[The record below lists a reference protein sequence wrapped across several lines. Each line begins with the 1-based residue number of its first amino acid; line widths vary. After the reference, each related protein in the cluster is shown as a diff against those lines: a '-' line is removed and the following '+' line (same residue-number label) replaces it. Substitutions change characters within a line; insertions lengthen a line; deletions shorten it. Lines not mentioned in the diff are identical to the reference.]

1 MLNGVFRLD
10 AGLLEIVLRTAIIYA
25 VLFLGLRLMGKRE
38 LGQMTAFDLVVILV
52 ISNAVQNAMVGQD
65 TSVTGGIVAAFTLLI
80 ANRLVAW
87 ARLRVPILGRVAEGH
102 PTVLVNDGTFIEANL
117 KREEIV
123 PDEVLTA
130 MREHGVADLKQVASA
145 VLEMDGSI
153 SIIPKDQAHV
163 IRVRRRVRYLKH
175 R

>member
-1 MLNGVFRLD
+1 VLNGVFRLD

-65 TSVTGGIVAAFTLLI
+65 TSLTGGVVAAFTLLI

-87 ARLRVPILGRVAEGH
+87 ARVRVPIFGQVAEGH
-102 PTVLVNDGTFIEANL
+102 PTVLVNDGKFIEANL

-123 PDEVLTA
+123 PEEILTA

-145 VLEMDGSI
+145 VLEIDGSI
-153 SIIPKDQAHV
+153 SIIPKDQPHLIKA
-163 IRVRRRVRYLKH
+163 RRRVRYLKH

>member
-1 MLNGVFRLD
+1 VLREAFRFD
-10 AGLLEIVLRTAIIYA
+10 SGLLEIVLRTAIIYA
-25 VLFLGLRLMGKRE
+25 VLFLGLRIMGKRE

-80 ANRLVAW
+80 ANRVVAW
-87 ARLRVPILGRVAEGH
+87 ARLRVPIFGRLAEGGS
-102 PTVLVNDGTFIEANL
+102 TVLVNDGKLIEANL
-117 KREEIV
+117 RREEIV
-123 PDEVLTA
+123 PDEILTA
-130 MREHGVADLKQVASA
+130 MREHGVADLEQVASA

-153 SIIPKDQAHV
+153 SIIPKDQPHV
-163 IRVRRRVRYLKH
+163 IRTRRRFRYLKH

>member
-10 AGLLEIVLRTAIIYA
+10 AGLLEIVVRTAIIYA

-65 TSVTGGIVAAFTLLI
+65 TTVTGGIVAAFTLLI

-87 ARLRVPILGRVAEGH
+87 ARLRVPIFGRLAEGN
-102 PTVLVNDGTFIEANL
+102 PTVLVSDGKFIEANL
-117 KREEIV
+117 KQEQVV